1 MWHNLTSLTVTPNCN
16 IKNSIIPSLPL
27 LFAMARG
34 PRSYLKKRN
43 KSFEEVKI
51 YCDSNKM
58 RIIAEPLPIHYQ
70 RNGEHT
76 ASDHKFQILRVA
88 KFKKKIICI
97 KYEKFLKGFGCS
109 FIICLSHSMS
119 KLPPREM
126 VLSPF
131 FFLTTHSCILHCG
144 DPSVETSTVVKTI
157 HE

>member
-1 MWHNLTSLTVTPNCN
+1 
-16 IKNSIIPSLPL
+16 
-27 LFAMARG
+27 MARG
-34 PRSYLKKRN
+34 PWSYLKKRN

-51 YCDSNKM
+51 YCHINKM

-70 RNGEHT
+70 WNGEHT

-88 KFKKKIICI
+88 KFKKKIIICI
-97 KYEKFLKGFGCS
+97 KYEEKFLKDFGCS

-131 FFLTTHSCILHCG
+131 FLLTTHSCILHCG
-144 DPSVETSTVVKTI
+144 DPRVETSLSVVKTI